1 MSVKAVFSP
10 EPLWR
15 DSGLAFIRIIVGGFM
30 IFHGWEIFDE
40 AKMKEYLVWDS
51 FKGFS
56 SPAFMVY
63 LGKGAEL
70 VAGIFLTIGLF
81 TRLAS
86 VVLIFTMAYIAFFVG
101 HGKVWYEDQHPFLF
115 VLLGLVFFFT
125 GPGKLS
131 ADQFFFKKKRSW

>member
-1 MSVKAVFSP
+1 MNKIFSAS
-10 EPLWR
+10 PLWQTT
-15 DSGLAFIRIIVGGFM
+15 GLCFVRIIVGFFM
-30 IFHGWEIFDE
+30 IYHGWEVFD
-40 AKMKEYLVWDS
+40 KEIMSGYLTWDS

-63 LGKGAEL
+63 MGKIAEL
-70 VAGIFLTIGLF
+70 IAGIFLLIGLF

-86 VVLIFTMAYIAFFVG
+86 LVLIFTMIYVSFFVG

-125 GPGKLS
+125 GSGKWS
-131 ADQFFFKKKRSW
+131 VDQLLLRKIR

>member
-1 MSVKAVFSP
+1 MKMNKIFSAS
-10 EPLWR
+10 PLWQTA
-15 DSGLAFIRIIVGGFM
+15 GLCFVRIIVGYFM
-30 IFHGWEIFDE
+30 IYHGWEVFD
-40 AKMKEYLVWDS
+40 KEIMSGYLTWDS

-63 LGKGAEL
+63 MGKTAEL
-70 VAGIFLTIGLF
+70 VAGIFLLIGLF

-86 VVLIFTMAYIAFFVG
+86 LVLIFTMIYVSFFVG

-125 GPGKLS
+125 GSGKWSVDQLLLS
-131 ADQFFFKKKRSW
+131 KIR